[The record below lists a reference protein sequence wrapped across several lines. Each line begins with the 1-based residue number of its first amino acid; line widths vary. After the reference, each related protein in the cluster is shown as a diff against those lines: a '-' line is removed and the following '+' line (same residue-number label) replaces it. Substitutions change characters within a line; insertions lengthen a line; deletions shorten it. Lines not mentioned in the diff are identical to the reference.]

1 MREKF
6 SSPWWSRGGRW
17 GGCMTARLGPLRCCS
32 ALLRMRLPSP
42 GPWWL
47 LRLPHDVH
55 VSVSRR
61 WEKGGDALI
70 PIKGMLWNLPP
81 SHFPSHPVGQN
92 LINSHIRF
100 REMPYTLLKLLKLNQ
115 NGSIETGGKRRNLC
129 HPLLYSC
136 ADSMNYTCI
145 ALKTL
150 EIP

>member
-1 MREKF
+1 MKQGRAMRWLHDCGAGPHCAAVLLF
-6 SSPWWSRGGRW
+6 SECGFHLLGRGGSC
-17 GGCMTARLGPLRCCS
+17 GCHMMSTF
-32 ALLRMRLPSP
+32 
-42 GPWWL
+42 
-47 LRLPHDVH
+47 
-55 VSVSRR
+55 SVSRR

-70 PIKGMLWNLPP
+70 PIKSMLWNLPP